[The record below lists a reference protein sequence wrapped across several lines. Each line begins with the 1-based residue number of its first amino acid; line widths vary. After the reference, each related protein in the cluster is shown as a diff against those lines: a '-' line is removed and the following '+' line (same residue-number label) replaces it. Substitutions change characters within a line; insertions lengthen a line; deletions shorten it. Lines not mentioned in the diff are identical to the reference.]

1 MKKLSAKQASRWA
14 LGLDRE
20 QAAVLA
26 KILLDERNESERRK
40 RTMTYKEKFELLY
53 DEIMK
58 DFENVTDEKPQEML
72 KAVRYVVQKAY
83 ELDEEPEEAWE
94 AERWNQEHAEA

>member
-26 KILLDERNESERRK
+26 KILLDEQNESERRERNDK
-40 RTMTYKEKFELLY
+40 ERKEKA
-53 DEIMK
+53 D
-58 DFENVTDEKPQEML
+58 
-72 KAVRYVVQKAY
+72 
-83 ELDEEPEEAWE
+83 
-94 AERWNQEHAEA
+94 

>member
-72 KAVRYVVQKAY
+72 KAIRYVVQKAY
-83 ELDEEPEEAWE
+83 ELDEEPEA
-94 AERWNQEHAEA
+94 